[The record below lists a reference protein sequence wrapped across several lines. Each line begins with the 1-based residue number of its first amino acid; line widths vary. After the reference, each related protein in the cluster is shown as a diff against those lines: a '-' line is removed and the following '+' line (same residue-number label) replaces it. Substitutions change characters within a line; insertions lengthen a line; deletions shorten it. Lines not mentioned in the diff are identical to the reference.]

1 MFSGQQQDSGRWATH
16 GELGA
21 GGWLHPSGWPLGPL
35 NRVGPITY
43 IPPLVQREN
52 VMALAPPGSGKTR
65 GILVPALLS
74 ETRQPPASR
83 RSLIIVDPEGEL
95 YYLAGQQLAQT
106 HQIIVWNPAR
116 PQMCN
121 TAFNPLAYIP
131 SWDKPGY
138 VDGCEHA
145 AMVWLSA
152 TGDAAEGGRS
162 GRADPYWEKQP
173 ANVLKALLLAWGIRP
188 LSAVSVARELG
199 DKSTKDLLASLSGS
213 NVDAA
218 TMRAKVVEDLLL
230 NERAAGNVFS
240 DLRERFMV
248 LGNPTVAGTMQ
259 GKSVDFSAMV
269 REPTAIF
276 VQVSTAALY
285 LQPLLSV
292 FVATAVG
299 ELLKVTDGQPLPREV
314 RFVIDELGNLGRIHD
329 LAGSLATLRKFHIGF
344 LMATQTTARLAD
356 RYGQQLAESIMG
368 TCGTVLALGGLSFDD
383 ASWVSRQ
390 LGTQV
395 TTGYKASFS
404 PGMSSGGGANS
415 LLGFPLLPTPRLG
428 LHVNQQKD
436 TAPLRTADAIRAMN
450 KALVVLPTR
459 LRPFETGLEIYTGG

>member
-35 NRVGPITY
+35 NRVGPMTY

-65 GILVPALLS
+65 GILVPALFS
-74 ETRQPPASR
+74 ETRQPPAFR

-95 YYLAGQQLAQT
+95 YYLTGQQLAQT
-106 HQIIVWNPAR
+106 HRIIVWNPAR

-121 TAFNPLAYIP
+121 TAFDPLAYIP
-131 SWDKPGY
+131 LSGKPGY
-138 VDGCEHA
+138 VEGCEHA
-145 AMVWLSA
+145 VMVWLSA
-152 TGDAAEGGRS
+152 TADAAEGG
-162 GRADPYWEKQP
+162 GRRTADPYWEKMP
-173 ANVLKALLLAWGIRP
+173 ANVLKALLMAWGIRP
-188 LSAVSVARELG
+188 LSIVQAAATLG
-199 DKSTKDLLASLSGS
+199 EKDTEALLEDLSGS
-213 NVDAA
+213 SVDAA
-218 TMRAKVVEDLLL
+218 RARAMVVGDLLK
-230 NERAAGNVFS
+230 NERAGGNVFS

-292 FVATAVG
+292 FVATATA
-299 ELLKVTDGQPLPREV
+299 ELLKLTASGGPLAREV
-314 RFVIDELGNLGRIHD
+314 RFVIDELGNLGRIYD
-329 LAGSLATLRKFHIGF
+329 LAGSLATLRKRGIGF
-344 LMATQTTARLAD
+344 LMATQTTARLTD
-356 RYGQQLAESIMG
+356 RYGQKLAESIMG

-390 LGTQV
+390 LGTRV

-404 PGMSSGGGANS
+404 PGMSSGGGANCVRYAKS
-415 LLGFPLLPTPRLG
+415 KP
-428 LHVNQQKD
+428 
-436 TAPLRTADAIRAMN
+436 
-450 KALVVLPTR
+450 
-459 LRPFETGLEIYTGG
+459 

>member
-16 GELGA
+16 GELRA

-74 ETRQPPASR
+74 ETRQPPAFR
-83 RSLIIVDPEGEL
+83 RSLIVVDPEGEL
-95 YYLAGQQLAQT
+95 YRLTGRQLART
-106 HQIIVWNPAR
+106 HKIVVWNPAK
-116 PQMCN
+116 PSMCN
-121 TAFNPLAYIP
+121 TAFDPLAYVP
-131 SWDKPGY
+131 AWNRPGY
-138 VDGCEHA
+138 VDGCELA

-152 TGDAAEGGRS
+152 TADAAEGG
-162 GRADPYWEKQP
+162 GRRAADPYWEKMP
-173 ANVLKALLLAWGIRP
+173 ANALKALFLAWGIQP
-188 LSAVSVARELG
+188 LSITKAAQALG
-199 DKSTKDLLASLSGS
+199 EKDTAALLEDLSGS
-213 NVDAA
+213 SIDAA
-218 TMRAKVVEDLLL
+218 KMRAQVVGDLLK

-240 DLRERFMV
+240 DLRERFMF
-248 LGNPTVAGTMQ
+248 LNNPTVAGTMQ
-259 GKSVDFSAMV
+259 GKSVDFSAMM

-276 VQVSTAALY
+276 IQVSTAALY

-299 ELLKVTDGQPLPREV
+299 ELLKVADGQPLPREV

-383 ASWVSRQ
+383 ASWASRQ
-390 LGTQV
+390 LGTRV

-415 LLGFPLLPTPRLG
+415 LFGFPVLPVPRFG